1 MRNRQSGMSDK
12 GLRGPDCKRLRCPSV
27 WWISQPFSQIR
38 RPVFADKTPCMIRF
52 CVTGIE
58 EKPEEMA

>member
-27 WWISQPFSQIR
+27 WWISQPF
-38 RPVFADKTPCMIRF
+38 FADKMHCMIRF
-52 CVTGIE
+52 CMTGIE